1 MTMKLT
7 GTYNGKP
14 IELELTEEQ
23 VEVLKQREKKK
34 TGWERVEKGERYF
47 INAIRVAQ
55 QEEKTGSS
63 SDDTY
68 YKNAS
73 YFANETLLRHI
84 LTAQLLQ
91 RKLWRR
97 SAELC
102 EKVNWRN
109 PETKKYY
116 IIYDYE
122 DDELGVDFCIFGRG
136 LEEIYF
142 DTEEHAEQASKNLRT
157 NCFGI
162 LQNLR
167 AGWIRRN
174 HDENPRNYQSSA
186 QDGSEHRDPEL
197 PWLRI

>member
-1 MTMKLT
+1 MKLT

-23 VEVLKQREKKK
+23 VEVLKQAEKKK

-55 QEEKTGSS
+55 EEMETGSS
-63 SDDTY
+63 ADNTRY
-68 YKNAS
+68 EHAS
-73 YFANETLLRHI
+73 YFANETLVKNI
-84 LTAQLLQ
+84 LTAQFLQ

-122 DDELGVDFCIFGRG
+122 DDELGVDFCILGRG

-142 DTEEHAEQASKNLRT
+142 DTEEHAEQAIKE
-157 NCFGI
+157 FK
-162 LQNLR
+162 
-167 AGWIRRN
+167 
-174 HDENPRNYQSSA
+174 DELIWYFTKFKSRM
-186 QDGSEHRDPEL
+186 D
-197 PWLRI
+197 

>member
-1 MTMKLT
+1 MKLT

-23 VEVLKQREKKK
+23 VEVLEQAEKKK
-34 TGWERVEKGERYF
+34 TGWERVKEGETFWCAGTTDTAFEFQEVSSCRDDKLFSDANYF
-47 INAIRVAQ
+47 SDATLAQNIIRV
-55 QEEKTGSS
+55 QE
-63 SDDTY
+63 
-68 YKNAS
+68 
-73 YFANETLLRHI
+73 
-84 LTAQLLQ
+84 LQ

-142 DTEEHAEQASKNLRT
+142 DTEEHVEQAIKE
-157 NCFGI
+157 FK
-162 LQNLR
+162 
-167 AGWIRRN
+167 
-174 HDENPRNYQSSA
+174 DELIWYFTKFKSRM
-186 QDGSEHRDPEL
+186 D
-197 PWLRI
+197 

>member
-1 MTMKLT
+1 MNLT

-14 IELELTEEQ
+14 IEVELTEEQ
-23 VEVLKQREKKK
+23 VEVLKQAEKKK

-55 QEEKTGSS
+55 EERETGSS
-63 SDDTY
+63 TDDTC
-68 YKNAS
+68 YKYAS
-73 YFANETLLRHI
+73 YYANETLVKNI
-84 LTAQLLQ
+84 LTAQFLQ

-142 DTEEHAEQASKNLRT
+142 DTEEHAEHAIKE
-157 NCFGI
+157 FK
-162 LQNLR
+162 
-167 AGWIRRN
+167 
-174 HDENPRNYQSSA
+174 DELIWFFTKFKSRM
-186 QDGSEHRDPEL
+186 DLGG
-197 PWLRI
+197 